1 MINEYNATI
10 MSRMHRTGEKHSLIT
25 AGKEISIFNIE
36 SKSWDE
42 MDKKSRE
49 HQNKLEKITIKY

>member
-1 MINEYNATI
+1 
-10 MSRMHRTGEKHSLIT
+10 MSRMHRIGEKHSLIT